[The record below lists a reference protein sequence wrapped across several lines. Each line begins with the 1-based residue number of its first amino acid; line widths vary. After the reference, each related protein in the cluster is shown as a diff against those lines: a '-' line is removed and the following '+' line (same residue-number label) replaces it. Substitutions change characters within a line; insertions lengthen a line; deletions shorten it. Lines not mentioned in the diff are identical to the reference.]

1 MFENFLKWRQEFGTE
16 EILVR
21 LIQSF
26 SFPEVFEMKHFYP
39 HGYHKT
45 DLQGRPIYI
54 ERLGQ
59 LEIARLFEITNDQ
72 RMMRYFVREYERL
85 LKIIFPACSK
95 AKGSKVEQ
103 SFTILDLSGASM
115 RLLSKSV
122 YNFIKLASST
132 AQDYYPEILGRMFIV
147 NAPMLFSG
155 AWSTIKGFVDE
166 KTRNKISIVGS
177 KFAPQLL
184 ECIDAANLPT
194 FLGGTCDCQNGC
206 LNRNPGPWNPENY
219 PIDDTGALIVP
230 KSLEVEEVKRVIPQE
245 LVEAA
250 ESSSEEEQVVEQTD
264 APPSLPDLHEED
276 MEEIE
281 EILQLK
287 RTLRMK
293 HDNALPDLFI
303 RGDPGVSEQVRPI

>member
-1 MFENFLKWRQEFGTE
+1 MLMFENFMKWRQEFGTD
-16 EILVR
+16 EIL
-21 LIQSF
+21 SF
-26 SFPEVFEMKHFYP
+26 SFPEVFEMKRFYP
-39 HGYHKT
+39 HGYHRT
-45 DLQGRPIYI
+45 DLQGRPVYI

-59 LEIARLFEITNDQ
+59 LELSRLFEITTDQ

-95 AKGSKVEQ
+95 VKGSKVEQ

-115 RLLSKSV
+115 RLLSKSTF
-122 YNFIKLASST
+122 NFIKLASTT

-155 AWSTIKGFVDE
+155 AWSTIKGFLDE

-184 ECIDAANLPT
+184 EHIDASCLPV
-194 FLGGTCDCQNGC
+194 FLGGTCDCPNGC
-206 LNRNPGPWNPENY
+206 LNTNPGPWNPENY

-230 KSLEVEEVKRVIPQE
+230 KVEVEEVKRHIPQA
-245 LVEAA
+245 LVEAP
-250 ESSSEEEQVVEQTD
+250 ESSSEEEQQVVEESEG
-264 APPSLPDLHEED
+264 PPPLPDLLEED

-287 RTLRMK
+287 RTLKMK
-293 HDNALPDLFI
+293 QENTLPDLFI
-303 RGDPGVSEQVRPI
+303 RGDQGVSEHVSCT

>member
-1 MFENFLKWRQEFGTE
+1 
-16 EILVR
+16 
-21 LIQSF
+21 
-26 SFPEVFEMKHFYP
+26 MKRFYP

-59 LEIARLFEITNDQ
+59 LEISRLFEITSEP
-72 RMMRYFVREYERL
+72 RMMRYFVREYERV
-85 LKIIFPACSK
+85 LKQIFPACSK
-95 AKGSKVEQ
+95 VKGARVEQ

-122 YNFIKLASST
+122 FNFIKLASST
-132 AQDYYPEILGRMFIV
+132 AQDFYPEILGRMFIV

-184 ECIDAANLPT
+184 EHIDPANLPT
-194 FLGGTCDCQNGC
+194 FLGGLCDCAQGC
-206 LNRNPGPWNPENY
+206 LNANPGPWNPDCL
-219 PIDDTGALIVP
+219 PVDDTGAIIRP
-230 KSLEVEEVKRVIPQE
+230 KAVEVEEVKRAIP
-245 LVEAA
+245 LGLIDAEAP
-250 ESSSEEEQVVEQTD
+250 ESSEDEQAIEVKDEPA
-264 APPSLPDLHEED
+264 APPDFRDED

-281 EILQLK
+281 ELLQLK

-293 HDNALPDLFI
+293 QENRLPELFI
-303 RGDPGVSEQVRPI
+303 RGDPGLSEHVRTTQESD